1 MFGDFKNEN
10 ALMNSSIT
18 NQVQNQN
25 MLFLSYQNQINHRYK
40 MNQMNI
46 PINQYQYYQKM
57 KFNNIQNNYLMNKK
71 FLYTQNMIEYPK
83 LYPNYFSRNDNFIQN
98 NYYNHK
104 DKKYKNKNKK
114 RVFNRNQHNEELS
127 KINDEKFFYEKL
139 KREQKDNYYLVNS
152 IDNKFST
159 YSENKINEINNNIEN
174 NKETSNI
181 KNNKTEKNE
190 KKEDEDF
197 YEINPE
203 NIKTT
208 RRFSQRSKRSS
219 DSDNSNYSKSTAL
232 TKNDTEK
239 DTTQNSCNDVSN
251 NENENLTKK
260 EEKTEHK
267 GNPVFE
273 NTEILNVQVKISEN
287 NTAIFKLKRYDD
299 IFMTI
304 QYFCEINNLKEEMI
318 KPLIIKSLCAIN
330 TIYQVMN
337 SKIDQNN
344 LELLKEVKNK
354 L

>member
-46 PINQYQYYQKM
+46 PINQYQNYQKM
-57 KFNNIQNNYLMNKK
+57 KFNNMQNNYLMNKK

-203 NIKTT
+203 NIKST

-239 DTTQNSCNDVSN
+239 DTTQNEANDVSN
-251 NENENLTKK
+251 NENLIKK

-337 SKIDQNN
+337 SKMDQNN
-344 LELLKEVKNK
+344 LELLKEVQNE

>member
-114 RVFNRNQHNEELS
+114 RVFNRNQNNEELS

-139 KREQKDNYYLVNS
+139 KREQKDNYLVNS

-190 KKEDEDF
+190 KK
-197 YEINPE
+197 
-203 NIKTT
+203 
-208 RRFSQRSKRSS
+208 R
-219 DSDNSNYSKSTAL
+219 
-232 TKNDTEK
+232 
-239 DTTQNSCNDVSN
+239 
-251 NENENLTKK
+251 
-260 EEKTEHK
+260 
-267 GNPVFE
+267 G
-273 NTEILNVQVKISEN
+273 
-287 NTAIFKLKRYDD
+287 
-299 IFMTI
+299 
-304 QYFCEINNLKEEMI
+304 
-318 KPLIIKSLCAIN
+318 
-330 TIYQVMN
+330 
-337 SKIDQNN
+337 
-344 LELLKEVKNK
+344 
-354 L
+354 

>member
-46 PINQYQYYQKM
+46 PINQYQNYQKM
-57 KFNNIQNNYLMNKK
+57 KFNNMQNNYLMNKK

-98 NYYNHK
+98 NYYNQK

-114 RVFNRNQHNEELS
+114 RVFNRNQNNEELS

-139 KREQKDNYYLVNS
+139 KREQKDNYIVNS
-152 IDNKFST
+152 IDNKFSI

-197 YEINPE
+197 YEDLVTQI
-203 NIKTT
+203 IQIIAK
-208 RRFSQRSKRSS
+208 
-219 DSDNSNYSKSTAL
+219 AL
-232 TKNDTEK
+232 
-239 DTTQNSCNDVSN
+239 
-251 NENENLTKK
+251 L
-260 EEKTEHK
+260 
-267 GNPVFE
+267 
-273 NTEILNVQVKISEN
+273 
-287 NTAIFKLKRYDD
+287 
-299 IFMTI
+299 
-304 QYFCEINNLKEEMI
+304 
-318 KPLIIKSLCAIN
+318 
-330 TIYQVMN
+330 
-337 SKIDQNN
+337 
-344 LELLKEVKNK
+344 
-354 L
+354 

>member
-46 PINQYQYYQKM
+46 PINQYQNYQKM
-57 KFNNIQNNYLMNKK
+57 KFNNMQNNYLMNKK

-114 RVFNRNQHNEELS
+114 RVFNRNQNNEELS

-139 KREQKDNYYLVNS
+139 KREQKDNYLVNS

-232 TKNDTEK
+232 TKNDSEK
-239 DTTQNSCNDVSN
+239 DTTQHEVNDVSN

-344 LELLKEVKNK
+344 LELLKEVQNE